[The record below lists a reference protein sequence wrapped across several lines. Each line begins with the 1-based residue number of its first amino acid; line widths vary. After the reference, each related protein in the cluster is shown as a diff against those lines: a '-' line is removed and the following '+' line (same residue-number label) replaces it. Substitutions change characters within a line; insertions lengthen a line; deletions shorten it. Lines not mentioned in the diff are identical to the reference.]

1 MLKDKASN
9 AAKRRLAIVS
19 HDAAQLGLADV
30 PDVTALFAAG
40 GSLRVTAVGGDGFD
54 ATYPLPHEGWRLL
67 KTKTPAKGV
76 RFKAKGGPITKV
88 TLSAGKQLQ
97 VLGKGAALQHS
108 LLLEPDFVRVELR
121 VGTRRYCL
129 EFGGTEK
136 GFTAGKSLERKDAAR
151 PADCP

>member
-9 AAKRRLAIVS
+9 AAKRRLAILS

-54 ATYPLPHEGWRLL
+54 ATYPLPRDGWDVL

-76 RFKAKGGPITKV
+76 RFKDKAGPITKV
-88 TLSAGKQLQ
+88 TLKAGKQLQ
-97 VLGKGAALQHS
+97 VAGKGAALQHS
-108 LLLEPDFVRVELR
+108 LALEPDLVRLELR
-121 VGTRRYCL
+121 IGTRRYCL
-129 EFGGTEK
+129 EFGGTESD
-136 GFTAGKSLERKDAAR
+136 FTASKQLRRKDAGR
-151 PADCP
+151 PAACP